1 MKGGKEMKTGLIVY
15 LTGSDSLPETF
26 DAMEAVARLTLPC
39 DYSVPAAATEGYY
52 GVQEA
57 WHLLLTRGMQH
68 IAVVKGKL
76 DDAGDI
82 KLFGEPLRLYG

>member
-1 MKGGKEMKTGLIVY
+1 MKKGLIVY
-15 LTGSDSLPETF
+15 LTESDGFPETF
-26 DAMEAVARLTLPC
+26 DAEEAVSRLTLPC
-39 DYSVPAAATEGYY
+39 DCSVPAAATEGYY
-52 GVQEA
+52 NVQEA

-82 KLFGEPLRLYG
+82 ELFGEPLRLCG